1 MSWGVGL
8 FIVIVMCLIGFFVLS
23 GIEDIE
29 DDY

>member
-1 MSWGVGL
+1 MSWGIGLIIVG
-8 FIVIVMCLIGFFVLS
+8 IICLAGMFVLS